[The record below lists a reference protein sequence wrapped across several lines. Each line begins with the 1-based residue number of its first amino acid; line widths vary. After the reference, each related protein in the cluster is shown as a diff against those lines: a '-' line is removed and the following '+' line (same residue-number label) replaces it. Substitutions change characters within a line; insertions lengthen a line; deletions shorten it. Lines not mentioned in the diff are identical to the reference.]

1 MKKENIGILLRV
13 STDQQ
18 QNEGGGLD
26 IQRKQG
32 LEMSKKLGL
41 KPIIFNEGSQ
51 SSFKVEINERVKLVE
66 LLDEIQKGTIKN
78 IWVFNSDRLGRNTQS
93 WMSIYKILIE
103 HGVKIYVGVS
113 PKPYDLDNPL
123 DNLNMNILSLIS
135 QYDNQIRRMRSVMGK
150 RNSLKNGNTFIG
162 GTKPFGYDVKNKKLL
177 PKNDEKKVLNTIY
190 KMYSEGKST
199 MDIKLYL
206 DTKTEFQPKRS
217 KDGWNT
223 GTIQKMLGNP
233 LYKGVQKWEWK
244 EMVNGKPKVV
254 DTIMLKTPQIV
265 PTKLWDKVQLRLLE
279 NLKHRNVKKNNISLL
294 DGLLFC
300 KSCGIKLSIKNGRSR
315 KGNDLYTCRSVEYK
329 WKNPSKWGNKHLN
342 CSLKKSLIIEDTDTK
357 VVEYLISVIKESKRV
372 REDFKIK
379 NLNPKFDEVKN
390 LKKESERRVKYIKEK
405 NKILKGYEDNVIDLE
420 VQILTNSIEKLKGR
434 KMIDKISKLIGE
446 VNQEIKKLEDELWIY
461 KNSTEWVDWLNKM
474 YLEID
479 SVHGYTMEKKKQFL
493 NQYLHRI
500 DVKYLSKEK
509 SHKLDFEFKY
519 PIVEDELTQKG
530 LDNKGK
536 RIYKIEDGKKT
547 SSVKININSSYKP
560 KKSKEDRDKL
570 NKLISELRVEK
581 SLTLNEISNQL
592 NNKGYKTP
600 TNKDWNKSNLS
611 LYIKRMKVDVGKLK
625 RVTNSDPQENFI
637 TVE

>member
-177 PKNDEKKVLNTIY
+177 PNNDEKKVLNTIY

-357 VVEYLISVIKESKRV
+357 VVEHLISVIKESKRV

-405 NKILKGYEDNVIDLE
+405 NKILKGYEDSVIDLE

>member
-1 MKKENIGILLRV
+1 
-13 STDQQ
+13 
-18 QNEGGGLD
+18 
-26 IQRKQG
+26 
-32 LEMSKKLGL
+32 
-41 KPIIFNEGSQ
+41 
-51 SSFKVEINERVKLVE
+51 
-66 LLDEIQKGTIKN
+66 
-78 IWVFNSDRLGRNTQS
+78 
-93 WMSIYKILIE
+93 
-103 HGVKIYVGVS
+103 
-113 PKPYDLDNPL
+113 
-123 DNLNMNILSLIS
+123 
-135 QYDNQIRRMRSVMGK
+135 
-150 RNSLKNGNTFIG
+150 
-162 GTKPFGYDVKNKKLL
+162 
-177 PKNDEKKVLNTIY
+177 
-190 KMYSEGKST
+190 
-199 MDIKLYL
+199 
-206 DTKTEFQPKRS
+206 
-217 KDGWNT
+217 
-223 GTIQKMLGNP
+223 
-233 LYKGVQKWEWK
+233 
-244 EMVNGKPKVV
+244 
-254 DTIMLKTPQIV
+254 
-265 PTKLWDKVQLRLLE
+265 
-279 NLKHRNVKKNNISLL
+279 
-294 DGLLFC
+294 
-300 KSCGIKLSIKNGRSR
+300 
-315 KGNDLYTCRSVEYK
+315 
-329 WKNPSKWGNKHLN
+329 
-342 CSLKKSLIIEDTDTK
+342 
-357 VVEYLISVIKESKRV
+357 
-372 REDFKIK
+372 
-379 NLNPKFDEVKN
+379 
-390 LKKESERRVKYIKEK
+390 
-405 NKILKGYEDNVIDLE
+405 
-420 VQILTNSIEKLKGR
+420 
-434 KMIDKISKLIGE
+434 MIDKISKLIGE

>member
-1 MKKENIGILLRV
+1 
-13 STDQQ
+13 
-18 QNEGGGLD
+18 
-26 IQRKQG
+26 
-32 LEMSKKLGL
+32 
-41 KPIIFNEGSQ
+41 
-51 SSFKVEINERVKLVE
+51 
-66 LLDEIQKGTIKN
+66 
-78 IWVFNSDRLGRNTQS
+78 
-93 WMSIYKILIE
+93 
-103 HGVKIYVGVS
+103 
-113 PKPYDLDNPL
+113 
-123 DNLNMNILSLIS
+123 
-135 QYDNQIRRMRSVMGK
+135 
-150 RNSLKNGNTFIG
+150 
-162 GTKPFGYDVKNKKLL
+162 
-177 PKNDEKKVLNTIY
+177 
-190 KMYSEGKST
+190 MYSEGKST

-357 VVEYLISVIKESKRV
+357 VVEHLISVIKESKRV

-405 NKILKGYEDNVIDLE
+405 NKILKGYEDSVIDLE

-509 SHKLDFEFKY
+509 SHKLDF
-519 PIVEDELTQKG
+519 
-530 LDNKGK
+530 
-536 RIYKIEDGKKT
+536 
-547 SSVKININSSYKP
+547 
-560 KKSKEDRDKL
+560 
-570 NKLISELRVEK
+570 
-581 SLTLNEISNQL
+581 
-592 NNKGYKTP
+592 
-600 TNKDWNKSNLS
+600 
-611 LYIKRMKVDVGKLK
+611 
-625 RVTNSDPQENFI
+625 
-637 TVE
+637 

>member
-66 LLDEIQKGTIKN
+66 LLDEVQKGTIKN

-162 GTKPFGYDVKNKKLL
+162 GTKPFGYDVKNKKLI
-177 PKNDEKKVLNTIY
+177 PNNEEKKVLNTIY

-199 MDIKLYL
+199 MDIKLYM
-206 DTKTEFQPKRS
+206 DTKTNFQPKRS

-233 LYKGVQKWEWK
+233 LYKGVQKWEWR

-254 DTIMLKTPQIV
+254 DTIMLKTPQII
-265 PTKLWDKVQLRLLE
+265 PTKLWDKVQIRLLE
-279 NLKHRNVKKNNISLL
+279 NLKHRNVEKKNISLL

-300 KSCGIKLSIKNGRSR
+300 KSCGIKLSIKNGKSR
-315 KGNDLYTCRSVEYK
+315 NGNDLYTCRSVEYK

-342 CSLKKSLIIEDTDTK
+342 CSLKKSLIIEDTDTQ
-357 VVEYLISVIKESKRV
+357 VVEHLISVIKESKRV

-390 LKKESERRVKYIKEK
+390 LKKESDRRVKYIKEK
-405 NKILKGYEDNVIDLE
+405 KKILKGYEDNVIDLE
-420 VQILTNSIEKLKGR
+420 VQILTNSIEKPKGR
-434 KMIDKISKLIGE
+434 KMIEKISKLIVE
-446 VNQEIKKLEDELWIY
+446 VNQEIKRLEDELWMY
-461 KNSTEWVDWLNKM
+461 KNSTEWIDWLNKM
-474 YLEID
+474 FLEID

-493 NQYLHRI
+493 NQYLHKI

-530 LDNKGK
+530 LDDKGK
-536 RIYKIEDGKKT
+536 RIYKIEDGKNT
-547 SSVKININSSYKP
+547 SSVKIKVNTSYKP

-581 SLTLNEISNQL
+581 SLTLNQISNQL
-592 NNKGYKTP
+592 NKDGYRTP

-611 LYIKRMKVDVGKLK
+611 LYIKRMKVDVGKL
-625 RVTNSDPQENFI
+625 
-637 TVE
+637 